1 MAFGNFYLR
10 GKTMGSKANGWCK
23 KLMTKAKAQGIAQS
37 KGTCKR
43 HSNTRVALK
52 GEIEQDNTFKFPVM
66 LYAPSPHKVGETR
79 HQRTMRLR
87 AMRMGG

>member
-1 MAFGNFYLR
+1 
-10 GKTMGSKANGWCK
+10 MGSKANGWCK

-43 HSNTRVALK
+43 YSQAAVPLK
-52 GEIEQDNTFKFPVM
+52 GEVAEDKAFRFPLM
-66 LYAPSPHKVGETR
+66 LHSPTPHPVGETR

-87 AMRMGG
+87 ALRGAA